1 MWLRG
6 LLSFLPLRSLLRR
19 ARKPLEIQYSTADD
33 TESFASCEYRV
44 LAFYLVKPVKDPQ
57 QEVLQHKAWCR
68 SNGLVGRVW
77 VSRDGLNVQLSGLTL
92 ACERYA
98 DFVARRF
105 ASFRRAEPIVCKM
118 DAVPELAFPRL
129 RVKAKKLVSLN
140 EQLLKGGIDM
150 SDRGED
156 LEPAEWR
163 QKLRGLSRGEPG
175 KLLDVRND
183 YEWQLGHFTEAQR
196 PKTDELRAMNLVSLS
211 LSSKD
216 KETPLYM
223 YCTGGIR
230 CEYFGAALRRQGFK
244 HVYKLKGGI
253 QHYGNTIGSE
263 GWKGRL
269 FVFDRRNSVPVGEG
283 AAKLQHCSMCG
294 QSNPAEEFWNC
305 ANVDCNRCMVTCRS
319 CLVGAN
325 GCCCKECREAT
336 RQLSKAI
343 WKIGG
348 TSAFNAMQVSC

>member
-1 MWLRG
+1 M
-6 LLSFLPLRSLLRR
+6 
-19 ARKPLEIQYSTADD
+19 
-33 TESFASCEYRV
+33 RV
-44 LAFYLVKPVKDPQ
+44 L
-57 QEVLQHKAWCR
+57 
-68 SNGLVGRVW
+68 
-77 VSRDGLNVQLSGLTL
+77 
-92 ACERYA
+92 
-98 DFVARRF
+98 
-105 ASFRRAEPIVCKM
+105 
-118 DAVPELAFPRL
+118 
-129 RVKAKKLVSLN
+129 
-140 EQLLKGGIDM
+140 
-150 SDRGED
+150 
-156 LEPAEWR
+156 WR
-163 QKLRGLSRGEPG
+163 
-175 KLLDVRND
+175 
-183 YEWQLGHFTEAQR
+183 
-196 PKTDELRAMNLVSLS
+196 
-211 LSSKD
+211 
-216 KETPLYM
+216 
-223 YCTGGIR
+223 
-230 CEYFGAALRRQGFK
+230 GAATPRMFSISELHVNLCGFK

-348 TSAFNAMQVSC
+348 TSAFNAMQGNAPKITNIIEEK